1 MTIRTHVSFP
11 RLLLKHQHFV
21 SYSILLSF
29 ESSMWISKTLK
40 TAPLSPEV
48 SRIHWWM
55 SAFGSETAKPQYAY
69 SNSPSIR
76 KVYHYAPTSF
86 NKVVDTKVTT
96 CRQYKNKAGKDCW
109 VGTAQLK
116 DTEILGCDKISPRTD
131 RFEKH
136 SLIHTHAHASPSA
149 LPRIYPDLFGL
160 TISELLDDLR
170 SNQRGC
176 PKLPECVPT
185 AFQSMAGA
193 VSGTGENLFDHAD
206 LQSVYR
212 YLRGCTHLCIP
223 QDWECQFPK
232 TIWMVGLSR
241 VCWVPC
247 SPNYM
252 FFMFLKYIVG
262 VWIRDLMILVGFFFR
277 I

>member
-1 MTIRTHVSFP
+1 
-11 RLLLKHQHFV
+11 
-21 SYSILLSF
+21 
-29 ESSMWISKTLK
+29 
-40 TAPLSPEV
+40 
-48 SRIHWWM
+48 M

-185 AFQSMAGA
+185 AFNPWQGLCQEQVRTFLTMLTFNLFIDTCGA
-193 VSGTGENLFDHAD
+193 VLTC
-206 LQSVYR
+206 V
-212 YLRGCTHLCIP
+212 
-223 QDWECQFPK
+223 FPK
-232 TIWMVGLSR
+232 IGSASSQKLFEW
-241 VCWVPC
+241 
-247 SPNYM
+247 
-252 FFMFLKYIVG
+252 
-262 VWIRDLMILVGFFFR
+262 
-277 I
+277 